1 MIVNVRPTL
10 GVQSFV
16 NNGVRS
22 SIIPLLIK
30 YFQDRRMIVKWH
42 GVEST
47 ERTLNGGGPQ
57 GALWGILE
65 YLSQSNGNTDFIS
78 RRNKFKFIDD
88 LSILEKINILSIG
101 ISSYN
106 FKMHVASDIPT
117 NGYFIQNTNL
127 ETQDNLN
134 KICEWT
140 SANKMKINKKK
151 SNGMIF
157 NFTNNYQFSSRITIE
172 DEVIDTIRET
182 KLLGVMVND
191 KLDWT
196 SNTSFLVKRSNSR
209 MRLLHK
215 LVDFSVPL
223 EDLVTI
229 YIQYIRSIL
238 EQSCQVWHSSLTL
251 ENFQDLERVQK
262 NAMKILLQDDYLSY
276 SNALLI
282 TGLSTLFERRQHLSL
297 KFAKACVRNKQTK
310 HMFPI
315 NPVSPDDH
323 HTRFKEQY
331 DVTKPGQKD

>member
-1 MIVNVRPTL
+1 
-10 GVQSFV
+10 
-16 NNGVRS
+16 
-22 SIIPLLIK
+22 
-30 YFQDRRMIVKWH
+30 
-42 GVEST
+42 
-47 ERTLNGGGPQ
+47 
-57 GALWGILE
+57 
-65 YLSQSNGNTDFIS
+65 
-78 RRNKFKFIDD
+78 
-88 LSILEKINILSIG
+88 
-101 ISSYN
+101 
-106 FKMHVASDIPT
+106 MHVASDIPT

-157 NFTNNYQFSSRITIE
+157 NFTNNYQFSSWITIE
-172 DEVIDTIRET
+172 AEVIDTIRET
-182 KLLGVMVND
+182 NLLGVMGND

-229 YIQYIRSIL
+229 YILYIRSIL
-238 EQSCQVWHSSLTL
+238 EQSCQVWHSYLIF

-262 NAMKILLQDDYLSY
+262 NALKIILKDDYLSY
-276 SNALLI
+276 SNALTI
-282 TGLSTLFERRQHLSL
+282 TGLSTLFERRQNLSL
-297 KFAKACVRNKQTK
+297 KFAKACVRNKQTN

-323 HTRFKEQY
+323 YTRFKEQY
-331 DVTKPGQKD
+331 AVTKTRTERLKNSAMPYLQGLLNIDAGKNKK